1 MTKSLSHHGG
11 LTLNLFGQI
20 FVNLFDMFFQRPH
33 PLIEFATELALQ
45 EYFQTS
51 SSMSKHASSVLGL
64 MLAYFTLIVML
75 IDFLIFALASFSDDD
90 QLT

>member
-33 PLIEFATELALQ
+33 TLIELALQ

-51 SSMSKHASSVLGL
+51 SSMSKHTSSVLGL

-75 IDFLIFALASFSDDD
+75 IDFLIFALAPFSDDD